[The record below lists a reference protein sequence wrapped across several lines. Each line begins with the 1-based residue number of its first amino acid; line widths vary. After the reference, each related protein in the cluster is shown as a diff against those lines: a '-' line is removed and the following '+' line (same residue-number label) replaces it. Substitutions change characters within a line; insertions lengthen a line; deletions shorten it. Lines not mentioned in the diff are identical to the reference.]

1 MDLENTNGKLGLL
14 FTPEKISSSDF
25 HMLNTIAG
33 LEGCFPFG
41 MAQSLSVIIEC
52 NWCMGY
58 VRPFRKH
65 IRPCGVSRL
74 TFDNMKEK
82 EIKKINQIDFMA
94 AVLPNGIPEGW
105 EFFAFEANEYYQN
118 LKIRRKTDAPGYD
131 GWEYKTFFLSEKIND
146 VFAYITLKKLGYRIP
161 YDPFP
166 HLIVR

>member
-1 MDLENTNGKLGLL
+1 
-14 FTPEKISSSDF
+14 
-25 HMLNTIAG
+25 
-33 LEGCFPFG
+33 
-41 MAQSLSVIIEC
+41 
-52 NWCMGY
+52 MGY

-74 TFDNMKEK
+74 TFDNMKEL
-82 EIKKINQIDFMA
+82 EKINQVDFMA

-105 EFFAFEANEYYQN
+105 EFFAFEANEYYQY

-146 VFAYITLKKLGYRIP
+146 VFAYATLKKLGYRIP

-166 HLIVR
+166 HLIVG